1 MHTVYSVLYWLS
13 AVTIGLGAFGH
24 GIPAARRL
32 ATALSTASLDP
43 HMAGVIWIVWYFVS
57 GCMVVFGALALWA
70 WFAARGGASGALV
83 VPLVIGAFYAIVG
96 AASYLYQRDVFWL
109 LFLVQGVLLLGATLG
124 LRGVGT
130 AGTIV

>member
-43 HMAGVIWIVWYFVS
+43 HMTGVVWVVWYFVS
-57 GCMVVFGALALWA
+57 GCMLVFGGLALWA
-70 WFAARGGASGALV
+70 WFAARGGATGPLV
-83 VPLVIGAFYAIVG
+83 VPLVIGIFYAMVG
-96 AASYLYQRDVFWL
+96 VVSYLARRDPFWL
-109 LFLVQGVLLLGATLG
+109 LFLVQGVVLVGATLG
-124 LRGVGT
+124 LRGAGPT
-130 AGTIV
+130 GTIV